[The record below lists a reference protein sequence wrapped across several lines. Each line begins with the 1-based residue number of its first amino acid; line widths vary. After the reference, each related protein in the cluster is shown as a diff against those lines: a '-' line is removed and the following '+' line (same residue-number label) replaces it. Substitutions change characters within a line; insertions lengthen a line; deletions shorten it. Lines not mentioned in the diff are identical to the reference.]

1 LRDITE
7 EKRAREALLANEQA
21 LRQRFDELETAH
33 RKLEEQGAELSQLA
47 DDLKAARDKANAA
60 NEAKSQFL
68 ANMSHEL
75 RTPLNAIIGF
85 AEIMKDEMMGP
96 VGNARYRGYT
106 EDIFRSGSHLL
117 SIINDI
123 LDLSKVESGA
133 ETLHEDEF
141 AVQTVIQAAV
151 TFVDQRAK
159 KAGVDLASE
168 IGGNLPLLRADE
180 RKVKQVLVNLLTNAV
195 KFTPRGGKV
204 TIKAWCR
211 EDSGFV
217 FQVADTGIGIAPEDI
232 PKAMSPFGQVDSGL
246 SRKYEGTG
254 LGLPLSKSF
263 VELHGGLFDLQSQV
277 GSGTTVT
284 LRFPAART
292 VAGRRRKKLLQAA
305 H

>member
-1 LRDITE
+1 
-7 EKRAREALLANEQA
+7 
-21 LRQRFDELETAH
+21 
-33 RKLEEQGAELSQLA
+33 
-47 DDLKAARDKANAA
+47 
-60 NEAKSQFL
+60 
-68 ANMSHEL
+68 MSHEL

-96 VGNARYRGYT
+96 VGNARYHGYT
-106 EDIFRSGSHLL
+106 EDIFQSGSHLL

-133 ETLHEDEF
+133 ETLNEEEF
-141 AVQTVIQAAV
+141 AAESVVQSAL
-151 TFVDQRAK
+151 TFVGQRAI
-159 KAGVDLASE
+159 KAGVNLASDV
-168 IGGNLPLLRADE
+168 GGDLPLLRADE

-204 TIKAWCR
+204 TIKVWCR

-217 FQVADTGIGIAPEDI
+217 FEVADTGIGIAPEDI

-263 VELHGGLFDLQSQV
+263 VELHGGWVELDSNV
-277 GSGTTVT
+277 GKGTRITCH
-284 LRFPAART
+284 FPRHAVDAAPET
-292 VAGRRRKKLLQAA
+292 ARKKGAKAA
-305 H
+305 VRN